1 MNNLILPVLI
11 VSTLAGCMTY
21 NEGRVGPLGQ
31 TVYATTYEQIA
42 NKDVAANPGT
52 EVSASGTDG
61 PVVEKVMD
69 GYRGKTGDAE
79 QVRQPIQINVQ

>member
-1 MNNLILPVLI
+1 MKSLILSVLLA
-11 VSTLAGCMTY
+11 STLVGCMTY
-21 NEGRVGPLGQ
+21 NEGRVGPLGES
-31 TVYATTYEQIA
+31 VYATTYEQIA